1 MNNNRYD
8 TVIRLHFSSEKE
20 AMEYYADQEKFY
32 KENNIERRII
42 ESQDSDEMKSYIKE
56 AFEYLYSLSKD
67 TNLEVA
73 QQAKKII
80 E

>member
-1 MNNNRYD
+1 
-8 TVIRLHFSSEKE
+8 
-20 AMEYYADQEKFY
+20 
-32 KENNIERRII
+32 
-42 ESQDSDEMKSYIKE
+42 MKNYIKE
-56 AFEYLYSLSKD
+56 TFEYLYSLSKD